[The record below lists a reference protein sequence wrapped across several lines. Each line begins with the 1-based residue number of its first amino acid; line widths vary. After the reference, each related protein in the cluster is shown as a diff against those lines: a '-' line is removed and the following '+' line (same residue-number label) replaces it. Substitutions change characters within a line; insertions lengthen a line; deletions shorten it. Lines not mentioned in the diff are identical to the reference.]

1 MHALVAGPPLFV
13 SVSAGFPG
21 NATGNAA
28 LGVAPFAPFAPFP
41 ALNTQPTN
49 SIAPLDPLT
58 SPAML
63 EPPAVVALP
72 DANVTFS
79 ISTAAVTPLITSA
92 GALPAGATFTVCVA
106 GAYAHVPPTQLNPP
120 YTVAD
125 DALEPTVT
133 GLVYVPLQT

>member
-1 MHALVAGPPLFV
+1 VSPLAGPPCSIIADGYV
-13 SVSAGFPG
+13 
-21 NATGNAA
+21 TGTGAPS
-28 LGVAPFAPFAPFP
+28 APFIPVP
-41 ALNTQPTN
+41 A
-49 SIAPLDPLT
+49 T
-58 SPAML
+58 SFTLCSFTSGDASMNPAML

-106 GAYAHVPPTQLNPP
+106 GEYAHVPPPQLNPP

-133 GLVYVPLQT
+133 ADVYVPLHT